1 MRYIS
6 LFSGV
11 GGFEKGIMD
20 YDPSAECVGFS
31 EIDSSAI
38 GVYKHH
44 YPHHNNLGDIRNII
58 GSDHKDID
66 LMCGGFPCQDVSHMS
81 KHRAGITGTRSGLI
95 SEVFRLV
102 GEAKPKYILLE
113 NVKGVL
119 KYQEY
124 IIGELNKCGY
134 RVKVDILSG
143 FNVGVPQSRPRVFFK
158 GVRKDIATL
167 DNIPLSAT
175 TQTLSCILDR
185 TYNHLPIKHKY
196 YTELIN
202 QCRSFNHSTGLNQ
215 RNEASPFL
223 FIQSNKPVRCAWFGP
238 SPPYANN
245 RVYSTGG
252 ICPTITTGGNI
263 LIYDGEADIIRRL
276 TPLELE
282 RCQGLPDNWTRAD
295 GSTYIN
301 SLAISVGAKEEV
313 VGNPLSNAKRCKM
326 IGNSVIPKVVERCIS
341 GMLSEVV

>member
-1 MRYIS
+1 
-6 LFSGV
+6 
-11 GGFEKGIMD
+11 
-20 YDPSAECVGFS
+20 
-31 EIDSSAI
+31 
-38 GVYKHH
+38 
-44 YPHHNNLGDIRNII
+44 
-58 GSDHKDID
+58 
-66 LMCGGFPCQDVSHMS
+66 
-81 KHRAGITGTRSGLI
+81 
-95 SEVFRLV
+95 
-102 GEAKPKYILLE
+102 
-113 NVKGVL
+113 
-119 KYQEY
+119 
-124 IIGELNKCGY
+124 LNKCGY
-134 RVKVDILSG
+134 RVKVDILYG

-158 GVRKDIATL
+158 GVRKDIATKEEVVGNPPDPSGTL
-167 DNIPLSAT
+167 VNIPLSAT
-175 TQTLSCILDR
+175 IQTNPPLIIIQNILDN
-185 TYNHLPIKHKY
+185 TQIHLPIKHKFY
-196 YTELIN
+196 DELIS

-223 FIQSNKPVRCAWFGP
+223 FIQSNKPVRCAWAGM
-238 SPPYANN
+238 SPPYSNN

-313 VGNPLSNAKRCKM
+313 VGNPPDPSGTKEEVVGNPLSNAKRCKM

-341 GMLSEVV
+341 GMLKENC